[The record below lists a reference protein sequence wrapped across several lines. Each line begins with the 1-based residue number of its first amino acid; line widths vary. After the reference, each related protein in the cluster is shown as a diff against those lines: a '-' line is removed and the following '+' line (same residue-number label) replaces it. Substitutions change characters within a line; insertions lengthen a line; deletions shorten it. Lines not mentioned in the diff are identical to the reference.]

1 MVRMVKIDEI
11 LKSKIKPKE
20 KIEQISNIIINEK
33 NRIEEL
39 IDCFKN
45 GSDVEKGTC
54 AHVMKIVSANDQEIF
69 KPYIL
74 DLIKYINYKAPR
86 VKWGIPET
94 IGNLAKKYPK
104 EVSEAIPKLMLNTTD
119 KSTVVRWCAAFALTE
134 IAKYN
139 FEKQKKLIS
148 EIKELVK
155 KENNNGVKNV
165 YLKTLKTIQEIS

>member
-1 MVRMVKIDEI
+1 
-11 LKSKIKPKE
+11 
-20 KIEQISNIIINEK
+20 IINEK

-39 IDCFKN
+39 IVCFKN

-69 KPYIL
+69 KPYIFN
-74 DLIKYINYKAPR
+74 LIEYINYKAPR

-104 EVSEAIPKLMLNTTD
+104 EVGEAIPKLMLNTAD

-155 KENNNGVKNV
+155 KEDNKGVKNL
-165 YLKTLKTIQEIS
+165 YLRALKTFKEIS